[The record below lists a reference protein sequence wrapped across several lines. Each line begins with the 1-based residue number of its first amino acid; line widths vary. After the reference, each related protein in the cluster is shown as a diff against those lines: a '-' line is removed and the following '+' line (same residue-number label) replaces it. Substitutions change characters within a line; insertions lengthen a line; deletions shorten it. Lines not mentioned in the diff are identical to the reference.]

1 MLQCSRKTHYE
12 IRRKANGQTHKID
25 HGFFPRGLLCDRDKR
40 NRKKIR
46 LFRTRFTEFDDGND
60 A

>member
-1 MLQCSRKTHYE
+1 MKSGEKQ
-12 IRRKANGQTHKID
+12 NGQTHKID
-25 HGFFPRGLLCDRDKR
+25 HDFFPRGLPCDRDKR

-46 LFRTRFTEFDDGND
+46 LFRTRFIEFDDGND